1 MKQVLAILVFAALC
15 GGCVSAKQVERSR
28 SRTDLGVAYYRE
40 GNAESSIA
48 MLREATE
55 LDGRNWRAWNALAV
69 VYVAKGE
76 TVLAGKAFDKALRVS
91 PGEGEILVS
100 RGSFH
105 VRNGDLKAGIA
116 DFRVALRDLD
126 YRNPAVAL
134 SNLSYALTLDGD
146 PRQGAEVAREAL
158 RRAPEMCEA
167 RYHLGMALER
177 LGDLAGAASSYRA
190 HIDACPD
197 RSDGVRVQLGCMLSK
212 SDPVGAAQ
220 LLDELIERA
229 PDSAFASAARTC
241 RGAP

>member
-1 MKQVLAILVFAALC
+1 MNRILAILAAAALA
-15 GGCVSAKQVERSR
+15 GGCTSAKQIERSS

-40 GNAESSIA
+40 GNTESAVA

-55 LDGRNWRAWNALAV
+55 IDGNNWRAWNALAV

-76 TVLAGKAFDKALRVS
+76 TKLAARAFDKALRAS
-91 PGEGEILVS
+91 PGEGETLVS

-116 DFRVALRDLD
+116 DFREALRDLD

-158 RRAPEMCEA
+158 RRSPEMCEA
-167 RYHLGMALER
+167 RYHLGVALER
-177 LGDLAGAASSYRA
+177 LGDREGAAASYRT

-197 RSDGVRVQLGCMLSK
+197 RSDGVRVQLGCMLAA
-212 SDPVGAAQ
+212 SDPLRAAE
-220 LLDELIERA
+220 LLDELISRA
-229 PDSAFASAARTC
+229 PDSAFASAARAC
-241 RGAP
+241 RGTP